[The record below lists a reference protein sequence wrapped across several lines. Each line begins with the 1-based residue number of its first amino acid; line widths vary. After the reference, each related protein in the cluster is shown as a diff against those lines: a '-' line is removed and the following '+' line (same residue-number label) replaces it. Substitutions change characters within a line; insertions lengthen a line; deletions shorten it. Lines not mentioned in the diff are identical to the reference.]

1 MGPEGSLPHSQEPP
15 TSPYP
20 EPGQSSPC
28 PTNTTSWRSILILS
42 THVRLGRPSGL
53 LTSGLHHENP
63 VYTSPRTC
71 YMPCPSPSFDQPNNI
86 WCRVQIMKLL
96 VMQSS
101 PLPCYLVPLRPKY
114 PLSTLFSKTLNL
126 HSSLNVRDQVSQP
139 YKTINKIIVL
149 CIYIFIFLDS
159 KMEG

>member
-1 MGPEGSLPHSQEPP
+1 MVRNEYRFRLHFLKTHFNITLPS
-15 TSPYP
+15 TFM
-20 EPGQSSPC
+20 SSKLP
-28 PTNTTSWRSILILS
+28 LS
-42 THVRLGRPSGL
+42 FFRLHQNVVCNPSV
-53 LTSGLHHENP
+53 SH
-63 VYTSPRTC
+63 TC
-71 YMPCPSPSFDQPNNI
+71 YMPRPSHSSWLDHLNDI
-86 WCRVQIMKLL
+86 WWGVHSINLF